1 MSGVGYLTVLN
12 QSSRDRYNN
21 IKGKDG
27 HRWLIM
33 LSQESLDLFVS
44 SWKDISWIV
53 LVMEE
58 FVGTSSSNQE
68 AEIIAPG

>member
-1 MSGVGYLTVLN
+1 
-12 QSSRDRYNN
+12 
-21 IKGKDG
+21 
-27 HRWLIM
+27 M